1 MQRSCPI
8 CKARFEADEKEGFF
22 PFCSRRCQLV
32 DLGNWLGERYVVPV
46 GRGGTAFADEDLP
59 DDGSGGDLH

>member
-1 MQRSCPI
+1 MERSCPI
-8 CKARFEADEKEGFF
+8 CKERFEVDEKAAHL

-32 DLGNWLGERYVVPV
+32 DLGNWLDERYVVPV

-59 DDGSGGDLH
+59 DDGSGSDR